1 MRKTGSKTN
10 LPMERFKNKIWIILI
25 PLALV
30 TLSVFSA
37 TLLIL
42 HVDRLI
48 PLIAGLILALLS
60 LLSGIAVSKLLPET
74 KKLKSRAKQLE
85 AVHRVIQKAGSS
97 LELQEVLDN
106 ITELTVEF
114 TGVRGCS
121 IKLFDPSTGTMRV
134 RSIAGIKREVP
145 DLSVDVAENI
155 YHRGLINGKPVVIE
169 EAFKKDF
176 PELDEDTESLI
187 CVPLRLEK
195 KPIGALC
202 IYGKKGEHL
211 SKEMLSF
218 LSSLGELA
226 TLAIANATVY
236 ENLKKLDDAKTWFL
250 LKASHELKSPLNV
263 IQSISKLLIDGYVG
277 TLTEKQKELVARISS
292 RANALAETVK
302 DLISLA
308 KGKAEIENTERE
320 KINLCDIMEEAI
332 KFYSSKAEEK
342 HIQLEIICTT
352 EKSIIYGVREGL
364 ESIVTNLLSNA
375 IKYTP
380 EGGKVT
386 LRMLGEKDRVIIEVS
401 DTGIGIPK
409 EEQKKLFSEFFR
421 ASNAKALTESGTGLG
436 LSIVKAN
443 VEKHG
448 GKIEFQSEEGK
459 GTTFRVTLKRIGNR
473 N

>member
-1 MRKTGSKTN
+1 MREKERRSGS
-10 LPMERFKNKIWIILI
+10 IWIILI
-25 PLALV
+25 PLALISLTIPSTV
-30 TLSVFSA
+30 LLVLHAKQVITLV
-37 TLLIL
+37 
-42 HVDRLI
+42 
-48 PLIAGLILALLS
+48 AGLILALLS
-60 LLSGIAVSKLLPET
+60 LSSGIASVILLPET
-74 KKLKSRAKQLE
+74 HKLKNRAKQLE

-97 LELQEVLDN
+97 LHLQEVLDN

-134 RSIAGIKREVP
+134 RSLAGIRRDVP
-145 DLSVDVAENI
+145 DLSIDVAENI
-155 YHRGLINGKPVVIE
+155 YHRGLVNGKPVIVE
-169 EAFKKDF
+169 EAFRKDF

-202 IYGKKGEHL
+202 IYGEKGEHL
-211 SKEMLSF
+211 STEMLSF
-218 LSSLGELA
+218 LSSLGELV

-263 IQSISKLLIDGYVG
+263 IHSISKLLIEGYVG
-277 TLTEKQKELVARISS
+277 PLTEKQRELIKRISS
-292 RANALAETVK
+292 RADALAETVK
-302 DLISLA
+302 DLIALA

-320 KINLCDIMEEAI
+320 KINICDVMEEAI
-332 KFYSSKAEEK
+332 KFYNSKAEEK
-342 HIQLEIICTT
+342 NINLEVICTT

-364 ESIVTNLLSNA
+364 ESIITNLLSNA

-386 LRMLGEKDRVIIEVS
+386 LRMLGEKDSVIIEVS

-421 ASNAKALTESGTGLG
+421 ASNAKALTDAGTGLG

-448 GKIEFQSEEGK
+448 GRIDFHSEEGK
-459 GTTFRVTLKRIGNR
+459 GTTFRVTLKRIGKR
-473 N
+473 G

>member
-1 MRKTGSKTN
+1 MKQRERKLS
-10 LPMERFKNKIWIILI
+10 LPPETLKIKVLIILV

-30 TLSVFSA
+30 SLTVFSA

-42 HVDRLI
+42 HVDRVV
-48 PLIAGLILALLS
+48 PLIAGLVLALLS
-60 LLSGIAVSKLLPET
+60 LLSGISASKLLPET
-74 KKLKSRAKQLE
+74 RRLKTRAKQLE

-97 LELQEVLDN
+97 LDLQEVLDN
-106 ITELTVEF
+106 ITDLTVEF

-134 RSIAGIKREVP
+134 RSIAGIKRDVP
-145 DLSVDVAENI
+145 DLSIDVAENI

-202 IYGKKGEHL
+202 IYGEKGEHL

-236 ENLKKLDDAKTWFL
+236 ENLKKLDEAKTWFL

-263 IQSISKLLIDGYVG
+263 IQSISKLLTDGYVG
-277 TLTEKQKELVARISS
+277 PLTEKQRELINRISS
-292 RANALAETVK
+292 RASALSETVK
-302 DLISLA
+302 DLIALA

-320 KINLCDIMEEAI
+320 KINLCEIMEEAI
-332 KFYSSKAEEK
+332 KFYNSKAEEK
-342 HIQLEIICTT
+342 NIQLEVICTT

-364 ESIVTNLLSNA
+364 ESIITNLLSNA

-380 EGGKVT
+380 RGGKVT
-386 LRMLGEKDRVIIEVS
+386 LKMLGEKDRVTIEVS

-421 ASNAKALTESGTGLG
+421 ASNAKALTDAGTGLG